1 MFGFVD
7 GQISRHARHQF
18 QPLNSTTEV
27 SVVITMICRNEAVNF
42 RSNLHLWFPAVDY
55 FVFMMD
61 SRNSDDSEEVI
72 QSILS

>member
-1 MFGFVD
+1 MIQFGKLFLLLFMFGFVD

-42 RSNLHLWFPAVDY
+42 RSNLSLV
-55 FVFMMD
+55 
-61 SRNSDDSEEVI
+61 SRGGLLCFYDG
-72 QSILS
+72 QSKLR